1 MNYFAGPWDFMFTS
15 GTDENHEG
23 CWVWAAP
30 QVSKFL
36 LPGNWRPGEP
46 DNRFAGQNCMVI
58 LKTSQI
64 DFDDINCNYKSAFL
78 CQRPN
83 DESIISLPTL
93 SEVQNTV
100 LC

>member
-1 MNYFAGPWDFMFTS
+1 MWVS

-30 QVSKFL
+30 RVSKFVL
-36 LPGNWRPGEP
+36 SGNWRPGEP
-46 DNRFAGQNCMVI
+46 DNMLAIQHCLGI
-58 LKTSQI
+58 LNTLQI
-64 DFDDINCNYKSAFL
+64 DFADLKCRYSTEFL
-78 CQRPN
+78 CQGPN